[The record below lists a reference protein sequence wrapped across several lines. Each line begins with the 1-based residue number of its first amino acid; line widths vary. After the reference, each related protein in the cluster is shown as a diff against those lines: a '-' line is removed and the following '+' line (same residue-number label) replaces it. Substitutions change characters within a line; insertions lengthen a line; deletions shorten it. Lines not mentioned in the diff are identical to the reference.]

1 MNANTNT
8 NTNAK
13 STVSD
18 GYVVRERMGIK
29 DSQNDTGNWKN
40 KIPEGNWRTPPP
52 TPPTMQSATAWSYKT
67 SMKGVSTTTTPPP
80 SQKTTAWSNNR
91 RKIINTPQTPQ
102 APIKKKEFVYDMGEF
117 PSLNPSQV
125 VGITNTNTN
134 ILSYANVAS
143 IPPPPPQ
150 KIIPRNLNDD
160 FAIEINE
167 NEQNYYNEEEEFT
180 EYKTRES
187 RRWDYDNNDVDN
199 NDVYEDDFEMD
210 LESGT
215 RYSYN

>member
-1 MNANTNT
+1 MNANINA
-8 NTNAK
+8 NINAK

-29 DSQNDTGNWKN
+29 DSQNDTGSWKN
-40 KIPEGNWRTPPP
+40 KIPEGNWRTP

-67 SMKGVSTTTTPPP
+67 SMKGTSITTPPP
-80 SQKTTAWSNNR
+80 SQKTAWSNNR
-91 RKIINTPQTPQ
+91 RKIINTPQIPL

-125 VGITNTNTN
+125 VGNTNTNTN
-134 ILSYANVAS
+134 TLSYANVAS

-150 KIIPRNLNDD
+150 KIIPRNLNYDFDD
-160 FAIEINE
+160 LAIENNE

-187 RRWDYDNNDVDN
+187 RRWDYDNNDV
-199 NDVYEDDFEMD
+199 YEDEYEMD
-210 LESGT
+210 LELGT

>member
-1 MNANTNT
+1 MNANANTNS
-8 NTNAK
+8 N
-13 STVSD
+13 SD
-18 GYVVRERMGIK
+18 GYVVRGRMGIK
-29 DSQNDTGNWKN
+29 DSQNDAPSTGNWKN

-67 SMKGVSTTTTPPP
+67 SMKGMTTTTPP
-80 SQKTTAWSNNR
+80 SQKTAWSNNNNNR
-91 RKIINTPQTPQ
+91 RKIINTPPQ
-102 APIKKKEFVYDMGEF
+102 APIKKEFVYDMGEF
-117 PSLNPSQV
+117 PSLNPTQV

-134 ILSYANVAS
+134 TNTLSYANIAS

-187 RRWDYDNNDVDN
+187 RRWDYDNNDV
-199 NDVYEDDFEMD
+199 YEDDYEMD
-210 LESGT
+210 LELGT

>member
-8 NTNAK
+8 NTN
-13 STVSD
+13 SD
-18 GYVVRERMGIK
+18 GYVVRGRMGIR
-29 DSQNDTGNWKN
+29 DSQNDAPDTGNWKN

-67 SMKGVSTTTTPPP
+67 SMKGMTTTTPP
-80 SQKTTAWSNNR
+80 SQKTAWSNR
-91 RKIINTPQTPQ
+91 RKIINTPQ
-102 APIKKKEFVYDMGEF
+102 APIKKEFVYDMGEF
-117 PSLNPSQV
+117 PSLNPTQV

-134 ILSYANVAS
+134 TLSYANIAS

-167 NEQNYYNEEEEFT
+167 NENEHYYNEEEEYP

-187 RRWDYDNNDVDN
+187 RRWDYD
-199 NDVYEDDFEMD
+199 DVYEDDFEMD